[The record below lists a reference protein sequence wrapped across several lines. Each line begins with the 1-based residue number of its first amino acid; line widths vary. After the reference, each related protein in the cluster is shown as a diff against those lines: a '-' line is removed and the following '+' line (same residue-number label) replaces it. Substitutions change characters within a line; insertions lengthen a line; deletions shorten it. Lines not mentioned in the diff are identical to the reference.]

1 MVGHY
6 SRLAHFECG
15 EALGAR
21 PRVSIRSTMEIDTI
35 IIRLCTL
42 ACVALAASFLLVA
55 EYRADPTTRYAIS
68 RSVDGDRVAQDD
80 DSGNAQAP
88 APAAAPDRG
97 NGDDESL
104 VR

>member
-1 MVGHY
+1 M
-6 SRLAHFECG
+6 
-15 EALGAR
+15 
-21 PRVSIRSTMEIDTI
+21 T
-35 IIRLCTL
+35 IIRLFTL
-42 ACVALAASFLLVA
+42 TGVILAASFLLVA
-55 EYRADPTTRYAIS
+55 EYQADTNTRSAIS
-68 RSVDGDRVAQDD
+68 RSADGDRVARDD